1 MTETDQTTDQTPVRK
16 RVHLHIGLHFAG
28 TTRIVEGLRQN
39 SQGFAERDIRTP
51 PARLYRRAMTELL
64 ERLDG
69 LPPIEAEEIALLD
82 EILQGNAAKTVIM
95 ADANW
100 ASPLAEALHADR
112 LYPDIG
118 TRVAPIAELFE
129 SSDLRLSLALRNP
142 AVFAQNLQ
150 DSGKARG
157 ATSSFLRSV
166 QPENLRWHDTVE
178 ALRNALPNVP
188 LTLWCEE
195 DTPLIWPRV
204 MRQIAGLP
212 NDAKLRGGFAALRD
226 LIQPE
231 GLKRLQVFLTKHPPE
246 TDAQYERT
254 VLAFLDKYGK
264 EDALD
269 EPCDLPGWDAGVID
283 MVTQH
288 YEEDIAK
295 LSARDDITFLLPATI
310 AG

>member
-1 MTETDQTTDQTPVRK
+1 MTETDQTAARR
-16 RVHLHIGLHFAG
+16 RVHLHIGVHFAG
-28 TTRIVEGLRQN
+28 TTRIVESLRQN
-39 SQGFAERDIRTP
+39 SQGFAERGIRTP
-51 PARLYRRAMTELL
+51 PARLYRQAMTGLL

-69 LPPIEAEEIALLD
+69 LPPIETEEIELLD
-82 EILQGNAAKTVIM
+82 DILQGNTAKAVIM

-100 ASPLAEALHADR
+100 ASPLAEALHSDR

-129 SSDLRLSLALRNP
+129 SSDLRLSMALRNP
-142 AVFAQNLQ
+142 AAFVQSAQ

-157 ATSSFLRSV
+157 ATNAFLRNV
-166 QPENLRWHDTVE
+166 QPETLRWCDTVD
-178 ALRNALPNVP
+178 ALRSALPNVP

-212 NDAKLRGGFAALRD
+212 KDATLRGGFAALRD

-231 GLKRLQVFLTKHPPE
+231 GLKRLQVFLAGHPPE

-269 EPCDLPGWDAGVID
+269 EPCDLPGWDANVIET
-283 MVTQH
+283 VTQH
-288 YEEDIAK
+288 YEDDIAA
-295 LSARDDITFLLPATI
+295 LSARNDITFIAPASM